1 MNCTLTVFWLF
12 YLNPSSRQK
21 KQTSSKLFCGCQA
34 RVRSPVKL
42 TEKVFFH
49 HYSLLLALPNSSHKG
64 LPPGFGESNP
74 TWGGQRSP
82 KDSQRQK
89 ETWKY
94 FNTYQT
100 MCIVDL
106 QDNVVMLDAQLSSP
120 GCSLLQSQSWW
131 TVWCL
136 LFCLSSHPKRVVQD
150 TSKIILI
157 VLAQTGQ
164 LISGLS
170 SSVSAH
176 CSETW
181 HLARSLFE
189 RIGGNS
195 ASHDLEPD
203 SFWVINDVNEED
215 PRG

>member
-1 MNCTLTVFWLF
+1 MSGKGSVSCEINREGV
-12 YLNPSSRQK
+12 
-21 KQTSSKLFCGCQA
+21 
-34 RVRSPVKL
+34 
-42 TEKVFFH
+42 FH

-74 TWGGQRSP
+74 TWGGHRSP
-82 KDSQRQK
+82 KHSQRQK

-100 MCIVDL
+100 MRIVDL

-136 LFCLSSHPKRVVQD
+136 LFCLSSHPKHVVQD

-189 RIGGNS
+189 RIGGNCIS
-195 ASHDLEPD
+195 WSGTWQFLSYKWCEWRRSSWLEEQE
-203 SFWVINDVNEED
+203 SMKFLFF
-215 PRG
+215 GLMY